1 MDMGLYLHNSYTH
14 KAQIRL
20 LHAQLIHNI
29 TQSIH
34 NIIQKLEA
42 VQSSSKLL
50 RRGRTSYPFVLDS
63 LVDSMVVLVRASLA
77 AGLFPDLR
85 ACEKAIGHIF
95 ILQRLCWGVSIVHL
109 RSERDS
115 RAGEGERHSHERQ
128 LTAPTM
134 CETAHS
140 YYDNDGIF
148 LNIISPIFVLYYSY

>member
-1 MDMGLYLHNSYTH
+1 MGLYLHNSYTP
-14 KAQIRL
+14 KAQIGL

-50 RRGRTSYPFVLDS
+50 RTGRTSYPFVLDS

-77 AGLFPDLR
+77 AGLLPDLR

-95 ILQRLCWGVSIVHL
+95 VLQDYDGELASSICGL
-109 RSERDS
+109 SERVGPVRAKDTGMRDS
-115 RAGEGERHSHERQ
+115 
-128 LTAPTM
+128 
-134 CETAHS
+134 
-140 YYDNDGIF
+140 
-148 LNIISPIFVLYYSY
+148 